1 MPARPLTVR
10 RTDAQFLV
18 ELQKLCL
25 TGDEPLAPKPED
37 LAWVAYSAGEPVGF
51 VLFRD
56 HGYGTVFL
64 ERAGVLPAYGGQG
77 LYKRLLRAAERG
89 LPRGSRLV
97 TYTANRNLASANGL
111 LGAGWKL
118 YEPTVR
124 WGWPDGLYLTKVLS

>member
-10 RTDAQFLV
+10 RTEAALLDIQRA
-18 ELQKLCL
+18 CL
-25 TGDEPLAPKPED
+25 PGDEPLPVTDAD
-37 LAWVAYSAGEPVGF
+37 SVWIAYDGAKQVGF

-56 HGYGTVFL
+56 WGHGVIAL

-77 LYKRLLRAAERG
+77 LYKRLLRAAERS
-89 LPRGSRLV
+89 LPRGARLV
-97 TYTANRNLASANGL
+97 SYTANRNLASANGL

-124 WGWPDGLYLTKVLS
+124 WGWADGLYFTKVLS